1 MTLRHRR
8 HFLHLA
14 AGAAALPALSRIAR
28 AQAYPSR
35 PVRLIAPFPPG
46 GSVDLTSRLIAQWL
60 TDRLGQQFIV
70 ENRPGAGGN
79 IGSEVAA
86 KAAPD
91 GYTIL
96 LYSAANAISA
106 RLYDKL
112 AYNPTADFAPVA
124 AVGRAPNIMV
134 VNPRVPAKS
143 VPEFIAY
150 AKANPGKVNM
160 GSSGIGTSIHVGGEL
175 FKLMAGVNMVHVPY
189 RGSAPM
195 LIDMVGGQVQV
206 AFDNAQP
213 VLPHIR
219 AGTLR
224 ALAVTTLK
232 RSELLPDLPAVAE
245 FVPGYDASTWQGI
258 AAPRNTPRA
267 IVERLN
273 KEINAG
279 LADANLKARLAEMG
293 ASPFV
298 VSPDEFAKFIED
310 EINKWGKVIK
320 EARIKPE

>member
-1 MTLRHRR
+1 
-8 HFLHLA
+8 
-14 AGAAALPALSRIAR
+14 
-28 AQAYPSR
+28 
-35 PVRLIAPFPPG
+35 VRLIAPFPPG
-46 GSVDLTSRLIAQWL
+46 GSVDLTARLIAQWL

-79 IGSEVAA
+79 LGSEVAA
-86 KAAPD
+86 KAPPD

-106 RLYDKL
+106 KLYDRL
-112 AYNPTADFAPVA
+112 AYDPVKDFAPVA

-134 VNPRVPAKS
+134 VNPAVPAKS

-195 LIDMVGGQVQV
+195 LTDMIGGQVQV

-213 VLPHIR
+213 TLPHIR

-224 ALAVTTLK
+224 ALAVTTLT
-232 RSELLPDLPAVAE
+232 RSELLPDLPAIAE
-245 FVPGYDASTWQGI
+245 FVPGYDASTWQAI

-273 KEINAG
+273 KEINIG
-279 LADANLKARLAEMG
+279 LTDAKMKARLAEMG
-293 ASPFV
+293 ASPFI
-298 VSPDEFAKFIED
+298 VSPDEFGKFIDD
-310 EINKWGKVIK
+310 EIAKWGKVIR
-320 EARIKPE
+320 AANIKPE